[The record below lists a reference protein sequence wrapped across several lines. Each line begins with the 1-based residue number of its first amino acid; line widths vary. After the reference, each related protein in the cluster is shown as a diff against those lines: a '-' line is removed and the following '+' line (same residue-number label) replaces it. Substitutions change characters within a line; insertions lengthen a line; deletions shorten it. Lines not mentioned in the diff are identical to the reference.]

1 MASVAFVR
9 RPSYRDHRLRLAG
22 IRNPSRKRSLGEK
35 QQMCRVLTRKLSF
48 IFVARPLL
56 LT

>member
-22 IRNPSRKRSLGEK
+22 IRNPSRKRSYPNP
-35 QQMCRVLTRKLSF
+35 RSSRHVLTRSGYGRSTVTVL
-48 IFVARPLL
+48 
-56 LT
+56 